1 MTIRMAECHP
11 DRPHHGLG
19 LCSSCHST
27 RHRAEHRAGVAPQPR
42 RKTALE
48 LVQRAERMKAE
59 LEAAEGYATMPATWE
74 AIAEYLGG
82 KPATLDRYRIRVRQ
96 YEEYGQQRQA
106 VAG

>member
-1 MTIRMAECHP
+1 MAECHP
-11 DRPHHGLG
+11 DRPHHGRG
-19 LCSSCHST
+19 LCQPCHLQQW
-27 RHRAEHRAGVAPQPR
+27 RAERRAGMQLKPR
-42 RKTALE
+42 RKRALE

-74 AIAEYLGG
+74 AIAEYLGV

>member
-1 MTIRMAECHP
+1 MTIRYAECHP

-19 LCSSCHST
+19 LCSTCHST
-27 RHRAEHRAGVAPQPR
+27 RHRAERRAAVPPKPR
-42 RKTALE
+42 RKRALE

-74 AIAEYLGG
+74 AIAEYLGV

-96 YEEYGQQRQA
+96 YEEYGAQRS
-106 VAG
+106 VAS

>member
-1 MTIRMAECHP
+1 MTIRMADCHP
-11 DRPHHGLG
+11 DRPVHARR
-19 LCSSCHST
+19 LCTPCYDYE
-27 RHRAEHRAGVAPQPR
+27 RRYGRLPEVPR
-42 RKTALE
+42 RNRTLE

-74 AIAEYLGG
+74 AIAEYLGV